1 MSRARPRT
9 SRRSTALTST
19 HPVPEDIAAFFTPV
33 AEARQAFDT
42 FVKKHA
48 AAVSPL
54 AKALLAP
61 EQYAVQETLEE
72 IIAMLQQKQ
81 EALLAGLGET
91 DTLWQTDRPAALAA
105 LPMLWQSLGY
115 LAKWLATLR
124 ESLFRMASLPDG
136 YALY

>member
-1 MSRARPRT
+1 
-9 SRRSTALTST
+9 
-19 HPVPEDIAAFFTPV
+19 
-33 AEARQAFDT
+33 
-42 FVKKHA
+42 
-48 AAVSPL
+48 VSPL

-61 EQYAVQETLEE
+61 ELYAVQETLEE